1 MNFIDV
7 LKTII
12 HGIVE
17 GITEWLPISSTGH
30 LILLDEFL
38 PLNVSSDF
46 LNVFNVVIQLGAI
59 IAVVIFFFNKLNP
72 FAKTKS
78 QEEKTETW
86 VLWFKVLVGSI
97 PVAIIGLLFDD
108 FIESKLSSSLVVAI
122 TLVIYGV
129 LFILI
134 EKRKNPYIT
143 VNETKQLTYKLALI
157 IGTMQILALIPG
169 TSRSGITIL
178 GAMLIGCS
186 RTVSAEF
193 SFFLSI
199 PAMFGASFLKLIK
212 FGFNYQT
219 SEIITLLIGL
229 ISSFLV
235 SLFVIKFLMDFIKK
249 HDFKPFGYYRI
260 VLGIIIL
267 ILYVV
272 AVI

>member
-12 HGIVE
+12 YGIVE

-134 EKRKNPYIT
+134 EKRKNLHIT
-143 VNETKQLTYKLALI
+143 VIETKQLTYKLALI

>member
-12 HGIVE
+12 YGIVE

-212 FGFNYQT
+212 FGFNYKT